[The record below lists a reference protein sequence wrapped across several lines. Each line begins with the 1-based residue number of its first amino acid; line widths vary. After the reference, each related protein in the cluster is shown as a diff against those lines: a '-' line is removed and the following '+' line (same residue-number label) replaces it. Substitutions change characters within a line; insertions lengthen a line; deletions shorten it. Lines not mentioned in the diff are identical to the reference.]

1 MPKDKATKLTGTA
14 AVVGPTALSATSK
27 AGALNL
33 EVKCPVA
40 GTAWV

>member
-14 AVVGPTALSATSK
+14 AAVGPTALGSASK
-27 AGALNL
+27 AGALYVD
-33 EVKCPVA
+33 VKCPVK